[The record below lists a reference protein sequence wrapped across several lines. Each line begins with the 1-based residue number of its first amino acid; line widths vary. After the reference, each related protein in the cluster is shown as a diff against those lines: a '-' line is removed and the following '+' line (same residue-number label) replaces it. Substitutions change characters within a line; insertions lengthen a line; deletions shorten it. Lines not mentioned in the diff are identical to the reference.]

1 MRRRPTWEQP
11 RCKTRLQC
19 AVTEGYTVKPG
30 GHIYEWC
37 PFCGHRISDDD
48 DHVLTL
54 DFRG

>member
-1 MRRRPTWEQP
+1 MRSGPTWQRP

-19 AVTEGYTVKPG
+19 AVTKGYTVKPG

-48 DHVLTL
+48 HVLTL